1 MNKKSPL
8 VSIIVRTKDRPEL
21 LKRALQSIAVQ
32 TYRPI
37 EVILVNDGG
46 CDLNVKEIESILRD
60 VSLNYIR
67 LEENTGRSHA
77 GNVGIKSAKGEYIGF
92 LDDDDEF
99 YPEHVMT
106 LISFLSNQFHY
117 KVAYTDTEMIFKEF
131 STEKTRMADV
141 KKNIF
146 SKDFSYNALLFGNY
160 IPFNSIIFSRE
171 ILDST
176 TWLDE
181 NLDLYEDWN
190 FLIKIGQIYP
200 FYHIKKLTAK
210 YNQWSKDLQINQ
222 RDYNLNERVRLQI
235 INKHRG
241 KIPPEFLLHI
251 WEDRERKGFR
261 IADLENTMDLISDS
275 MGWRFLIRIRKIREK
290 LIPYGTKRRKI
301 YDSGIKLIKS
311 KL

>member
-1 MNKKSPL
+1 MNKENRL
-8 VSIIVRTKDRPEL
+8 VSIIVRTKDRPKL
-21 LKRALQSIAVQ
+21 LNKALQSIVVQ
-32 TYRPI
+32 TYRPV
-37 EVILVNDGG
+37 EVVLVNDGG
-46 CDLNVKEIESILRD
+46 CDLDIEELKGFLGDIA
-60 VSLNYIR
+60 LNYIR
-67 LEENTGRSHA
+67 LEKNTGRAHA
-77 GNVGIKSAKGEYIGF
+77 GNVGIENAKGHYIGF

-106 LISFLSNQFHY
+106 LVSFLSNQSHY
-117 KVAYTDTEMIFKEF
+117 KVAYTNTEMIFNEF

-146 SKDFSYNALLFGNY
+146 SKDFSYNALLFSNY
-160 IPFNSIIFSRE
+160 IPFNSIIFYRE

-181 NLDLYEDWN
+181 TLDLYEDWN

-210 YNQWSKDLQINQ
+210 YNQWSKDLQINR

-235 INKHRG
+235 INKYRG
-241 KIPPEFLLHI
+241 NIPPEFLLYI
-251 WEDRERKGFR
+251 WEDCERKGSR
-261 IADLENTMDLISDS
+261 IADLENTIDLISDTI
-275 MGWRFLIRIRKIREK
+275 GWRFLIRIRKIREK
-290 LIPYGTKRRKI
+290 LLPYGTKRRKI